1 MILYWSVPAAVALLQ
16 ALMVGRYLST
26 AKPGTTRTEFLGTV
40 LAVVLIVMWVGCGAL
55 FFDRE

>member
-1 MILYWSVPAAVALLQ
+1 VILYWSVPAAVALLQ

-40 LAVVLIVMWVGCGAL
+40 LAMVLIAMWVGCGTL
-55 FFDRE
+55 FFDWE